1 MFNIQITPLVKNLLI
16 VNVVIYVLQ
25 EVSGGFVTQYFS
37 LYDIRSEHFMAHQ
50 ILTYMFLHGGGY
62 HLFFNMLWLFFM
74 GPMLERFLGDK
85 KLFILYI
92 AAGVGGGVLQLA
104 TNYVINP
111 QEIIYQGGFSVFDI
125 PTLGASGAIAGI
137 MIAVALLFPNTE
149 LLIYMMFPV
158 KMKYFAMFYV
168 ASELYSAVQNANDGV
183 AHWAHLG
190 GILFGFVL
198 IKIWNQGKHKFY

>member
-1 MFNIQITPLVKNLLI
+1 MQITPLVKNLLI
-16 VNVVIYVLQ
+16 VNVLVYVLQ
-25 EVSGGFVTQYFS
+25 QVSGGYVTHYLS
-37 LYDIRSEHFMAHQ
+37 LYDIRSDLFMPHQ
-50 ILTYMFLHGGGY
+50 LITYMFLHGGIG

-92 AAGVGGGVLQLA
+92 AAGIGGAILQLV
-104 TNYVINP
+104 TNYIVNP

-125 PTLGASGAIAGI
+125 PTLGASGAVAGI

-149 LLIYMMFPV
+149 ILIYMMFPV
-158 KMKYFAMFYV
+158 KMKYFALFYV
-168 ASELYSAVQNANDGV
+168 GSELYSALQNANDGV

-190 GILFGFVL
+190 GILFGFIL
-198 IKIWNQGKHKFY
+198 IKIWNQGRHKFY